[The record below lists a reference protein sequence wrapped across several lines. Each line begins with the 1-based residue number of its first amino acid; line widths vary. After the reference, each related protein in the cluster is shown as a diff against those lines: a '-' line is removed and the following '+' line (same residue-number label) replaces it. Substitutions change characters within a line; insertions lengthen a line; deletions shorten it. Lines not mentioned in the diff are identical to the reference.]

1 MFGSRVR
8 QNGATMTIPL
18 SFRAAGAT
26 DLGTVRTNN
35 EDAALLSERLVALAD
50 GMGGH
55 AAGEVASAVVMRALT
70 ELARSGRLAAV
81 TLTDAVQHAR
91 DTLRAMSH
99 ADPEMSGM
107 GTTLVALA
115 DTPAGI
121 KLVHIGD
128 SRIYRLRDGVLTQLT
143 TDHTHVQRLV
153 ETGRLSPDQVRN
165 HPFRSV
171 ILRSIDDT
179 GDDLPDVG
187 RTAEVA
193 VGDRIL
199 LCSDGLSD
207 YVTEEAFAPVLAT
220 GDVHEAAE
228 GLVALAL
235 EVGTRDNV
243 TAIVLDVVPR
253 DEGDFAA
260 ADGASPHLPDGV
272 LTLGADLTP
281 EHLTDQARAVLEAS
295 FAAWQPGQVPAVAP
309 VGEARPSDGPAP
321 LLDGDAQR
329 GDPQRGDNVAV
340 ASASAAVATAE
351 APSADVGGGAAEAG
365 DTPSDDPSA
374 DGTPD
379 VAARERDGDEGH
391 DAPAPGPMTIRE
403 RLWLGLVLVAFAAT
417 AVGVWVTQ
425 P

>member
-1 MFGSRVR
+1 MSV
-8 QNGATMTIPL
+8 
-18 SFRAAGAT
+18 SFRAAAAT

-35 EDAALLSERLVALAD
+35 EDSALVSARLVALAD

-207 YVTEEAFAPVLAT
+207 YVTEEAFAPVLAS
-220 GDVHEAAE
+220 GDAHEAAE

-253 DEGDFAA
+253 DEGELAA
-260 ADGASPHLPDGV
+260 ADGASPHMPDGV

-295 FAAWQPGQVPAVAP
+295 FAAWQPGQVPAPPTATEPAGRP
-309 VGEARPSDGPAP
+309 VDAAHASDGGAQP
-321 LLDGDAQR
+321 GD
-329 GDPQRGDNVAV
+329 DVAV
-340 ASASAAVATAE
+340 ASASAA
-351 APSADVGGGAAEAG
+351 APSADVAGGAAEAG
-365 DTPSDDPSA
+365 DTPSEDPAA
-374 DGTPD
+374 DGKPD
-379 VAARERDGDEGH
+379 VAARERDGDEGD
-391 DAPAPGPMTIRE
+391 DARAPGPMTIRE

-425 P
+425 S